1 MLAVFLSSPEI
12 AIFVFVSSIY
22 KETQDYDKF
31 LKIGQIDEGSYINWY
46 EHFFLYGRKLR
57 DQPNKKLI
65 FDKYNKFC

>member
-46 EHFFLYGRKLR
+46 EHFSLYGRKLR